1 MNNIINLNNIF
12 KLLMKYITI
21 LIFINIATT
30 VLSLKNNLR
39 KYIDIN
45 HEDTKY
51 SNKDSFHIINEYIG
65 FFSNNNSL
73 IVEGSITYNNHCNS
87 LKLYNT
93 LNPNID
99 NTEVI
104 IAKAHY
110 NRSLPLIGWSKL
122 YIETLPYVEDNI
134 TSYSAG
140 YLEGVLTCHQILNFY
155 NNLYNIHIED
165 EKYLKRI
172 LSFYSKVENSLQK
185 KITREYISSLST
197 QDEKEYWNK
206 VIMIHSQT
214 IGLMDGYNSIMKN
227 NKLNIAQF
235 YFINADGEI
244 PELISVYKYKEKQS
258 YYRFKDSI
266 EKFSKEY
273 LQLYFDSDNPEKIWT
288 HLMQKSHCS
297 ALLKKIN
304 SDIMIGHTTWDS
316 FAEMNRIIKQ
326 YNFTYNNGRLL
337 LSFSSYAGTLTSTD
351 DFYILNEHMVILET
365 SLETLDKSLFD
376 KISKEDNYIPNYI
389 RISVSNY
396 LSNTPDRW
404 CKVFKNYNSG
414 TYSSQWMI
422 YDYSTSSFF
431 ILEQIP
437 GYLVYDNM
445 TSLFNQKG
453 FWMSFNRPYF
463 NTISHR
469 SGYEEMYR
477 RYGRTYSYEY
487 NPRARIFNSL
497 IPSINDIEQMK
508 KILRYNLSEDKRD
521 YINTISPRYDL
532 AINPEYRRLSG
543 GIDSKITNRNMVHK
557 GGLIAISGPSSDN
570 NASIFDWSHHIG
582 EAHDGLLLKWDFK
595 WESFNK
601 YNIKD

>member
-1 MNNIINLNNIF
+1 
-12 KLLMKYITI
+12 MKYISL
-21 LIFINIATT
+21 LIFICFNIANT
-30 VLSLKNNLR
+30 VFSLNTKLR
-39 KYIDIN
+39 KYIDLI
-45 HEDTKY
+45 HEDITY
-51 SNKDSFHIINEYIG
+51 SKKDSFHIINDYIE

-73 IVEGSITYNNHCNS
+73 IVEGSITYNNQSNS
-87 LKLYNT
+87 LRLYNT
-93 LNPNID
+93 VNPIID
-99 NTEVI
+99 SAEVI

-122 YIETLPYVEDNI
+122 YIETLPYVENNI
-134 TSYSAG
+134 ASYSAG

-155 NNLYNIHIED
+155 NNLYNIHKED
-165 EKYLKRI
+165 ERYINRI
-172 LSFYSKVENSLQK
+172 LTFYSKVENSLQN

-197 QDEKEYWNK
+197 QEEREYWSK
-206 VIMIHSQT
+206 VKMIHSQT

-227 NKLNIAQF
+227 NKMNIAQF

-266 EKFSKEY
+266 EIFSKEY
-273 LQLYFDSDNPEKIWT
+273 LQLYYDTDNPETIWT

-304 SDIMIGHTTWDS
+304 DDIMIGHTTWDS

-326 YNFTYNNGRLL
+326 YNFTYSNGKLL
-337 LSFSSYAGTLTSTD
+337 ISFSSYAGTLTSTD

-365 SLETLDKSLFD
+365 SLETLDKSLYD
-376 KISKEDNYIPNYI
+376 KISKEENYIPNYI

-404 CKVFKNYNSG
+404 CKIFKNYNSG

-422 YDYSTSSFF
+422 YDYSISSFF

-437 GYLVYDNM
+437 SHLVYDNM

-453 FWMSFNRPYF
+453 YWMSFNRPYF
-463 NTISHR
+463 NTIAHL

-477 RYGRTYSYEY
+477 RYGRTYSYEL

-497 IPSINDIEQMK
+497 IPSINNIEQMK

-532 AINPEYRRLSG
+532 AINPGDRRLSG
-543 GIDSKITNRNMVHK
+543 GIDAKITNRDMVHK
-557 GGLIAISGPSSDN
+557 GGLLAISGPSSEN
-570 NASIFDWSHHIG
+570 NAPIFDWSNHLR
-582 EAHDGLLLKWDFK
+582 EAHDGLPLQWDFK

-601 YNIKD
+601 YNIKA